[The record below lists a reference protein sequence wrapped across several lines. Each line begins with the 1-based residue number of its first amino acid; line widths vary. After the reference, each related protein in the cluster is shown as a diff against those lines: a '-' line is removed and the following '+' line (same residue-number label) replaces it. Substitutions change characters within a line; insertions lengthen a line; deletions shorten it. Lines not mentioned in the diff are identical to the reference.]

1 MADKDLTY
9 RLVIRDDGTPILR
22 KIAIEAEKTGA
33 SVTAATAKAVSTPKV
48 VPFQMAPQM
57 QANAAFW
64 MDPAVKAQEEG
75 MKKVTGEIKTQV
87 AEATNLERIMERI
100 QRTMAAFVAVWA
112 FQKVVQ
118 GFSSMISI
126 GIEYNATLEQ
136 SRLGMAAILT
146 AQGQFTD
153 SSGRALQ
160 GTEALNAAMEMSS
173 DITKKLQMDNLQT
186 AATYQQLVKAYQQT
200 IAPGLAVGFD
210 PNQIRQYT
218 LAMVQAASA
227 MGLNLDM
234 LAEETRSMLRGAITP
249 RNTLIATALGLRNED
264 IRKYKND
271 AEGLYKFIM
280 GRLSAFGVAGDMAQK
295 TWAGVTSNVKDAIS
309 MVLGESFKPMFN
321 YLKSEMTNIQNSLVT
336 WTAEGPKLN
345 EAVVSGFREVS
356 DLMVNMLKLSKE
368 IANTLALPTTSLSV
382 LIKSINFMLEKWTQV
397 LSFISKPVAAYKN
410 VVEGLSSAIKNKM
423 DFSKKT
429 KELSGSEDMPFGDIS
444 YDVKYVANRM
454 ELDKIDRE
462 IAEQV
467 AKINLQIATQ
477 NKNYKEQI
485 YLVDILTKAEI
496 EKAQAEGKFNLEL
509 ENALKNQGE
518 QRKKHL
524 LIQQE
529 MERLGWGGE
538 TSSIKAQMAEMVGD
552 IQEQVNWERQSL
564 NITIERNRAGLGV
577 RDSLQKQSE
586 EAKKLKFEIGA
597 VRRIELDRL
606 NYESKITTLQSSV
619 SQVTGDYEAQANLV
633 MEIYQ
638 KKMDI
643 LAAEGKISVIRLNE
657 ISKLEAVLALYAKE
671 DILAKGILS
680 HYTTKWELESRLAI
694 ATDNTAKSLDIQQMQ
709 ASLVTQE
716 LERILE
722 RARKIT
728 EPNEKYIKQLEDIL
742 GITKQTNAEED
753 KRRRLES
760 SFSQTGRSLG
770 YQSDIANMSGNWEA
784 SKTIEKELLK
794 LELDRALAIEGLSAK
809 GKEYANISY
818 QMKTA
823 EAEAQRTLNQS
834 QLEEIGMKQYAFK
847 LNQDLVNQYS
857 NKIPNAIDLSVNAFG
872 TFLESIGSGTKSI
885 GDNFRALFADIGK
898 GILKL
903 LIEIQMAELKLAIMK
918 SLGFVDSSIISAI
931 VSPAAGAVPL
941 AGTRAGG
948 GPVSAGYSYLVG
960 ERGKPEIF
968 TPSVSGN
975 ISPVGGTQNIKV
987 QIINESG
994 VPVQAKSAKVDVRP
1008 DEYIISVVI
1017 DAAARNRM
1025 GFRDMMGGG

>member
-1 MADKDLTY
+1 LADKDLTY

-100 QRTMAAFVAVWA
+100 QRTKAAFVAVWA

-160 GTEALNAAMEMSS
+160 GTEALNAAMGMSS

-321 YLKSEMTNIQNSLVT
+321 YLKSEMINIQNSLVT

-454 ELDKIDRE
+454 ELDKNDRE

-529 MERLGWGGE
+529 MERLGWG
-538 TSSIKAQMAEMVGD
+538 KD
-552 IQEQVNWERQSL
+552 
-564 NITIERNRAGLGV
+564 
-577 RDSLQKQSE
+577 K
-586 EAKKLKFEIGA
+586 
-597 VRRIELDRL
+597 
-606 NYESKITTLQSSV
+606 V
-619 SQVTGDYEAQANLV
+619 SPL
-633 MEIYQ
+633 
-638 KKMDI
+638 
-643 LAAEGKISVIRLNE
+643 
-657 ISKLEAVLALYAKE
+657 
-671 DILAKGILS
+671 
-680 HYTTKWELESRLAI
+680 H
-694 ATDNTAKSLDIQQMQ
+694 
-709 ASLVTQE
+709 
-716 LERILE
+716 
-722 RARKIT
+722 IT
-728 EPNEKYIKQLEDIL
+728 E
-742 GITKQTNAEED
+742 
-753 KRRRLES
+753 
-760 SFSQTGRSLG
+760 
-770 YQSDIANMSGNWEA
+770 
-784 SKTIEKELLK
+784 
-794 LELDRALAIEGLSAK
+794 
-809 GKEYANISY
+809 
-818 QMKTA
+818 
-823 EAEAQRTLNQS
+823 
-834 QLEEIGMKQYAFK
+834 
-847 LNQDLVNQYS
+847 
-857 NKIPNAIDLSVNAFG
+857 
-872 TFLESIGSGTKSI
+872 
-885 GDNFRALFADIGK
+885 
-898 GILKL
+898 
-903 LIEIQMAELKLAIMK
+903 
-918 SLGFVDSSIISAI
+918 
-931 VSPAAGAVPL
+931 
-941 AGTRAGG
+941 
-948 GPVSAGYSYLVG
+948 
-960 ERGKPEIF
+960 
-968 TPSVSGN
+968 
-975 ISPVGGTQNIKV
+975 
-987 QIINESG
+987 
-994 VPVQAKSAKVDVRP
+994 
-1008 DEYIISVVI
+1008 
-1017 DAAARNRM
+1017 
-1025 GFRDMMGGG
+1025 